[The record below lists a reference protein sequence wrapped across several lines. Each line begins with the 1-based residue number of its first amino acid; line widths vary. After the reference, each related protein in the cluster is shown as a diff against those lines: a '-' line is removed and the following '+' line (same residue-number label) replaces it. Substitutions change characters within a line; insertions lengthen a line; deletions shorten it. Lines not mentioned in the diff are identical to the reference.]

1 MLTIQEHEVE
11 AQLVSLL
18 DRVQRGEEVWIMRRG
33 EPVARLVPPEGRPKP
48 DLTGEDIVAR
58 FRELR
63 KGMSLGGLT
72 WKKLRGGRS

>member
-1 MLTIQEHEVE
+1 
-11 AQLVSLL
+11 
-18 DRVQRGEEVWIMRRG
+18 MRRG
-33 EPVARLVPPEGRPKP
+33 EPVARLVPPAERSRPN
-48 DLTGEDIVAR
+48 LTGEDIVAR